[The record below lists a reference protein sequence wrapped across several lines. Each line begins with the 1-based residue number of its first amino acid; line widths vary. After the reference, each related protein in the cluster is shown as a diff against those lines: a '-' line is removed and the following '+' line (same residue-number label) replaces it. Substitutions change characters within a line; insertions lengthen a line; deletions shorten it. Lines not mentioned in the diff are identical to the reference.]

1 MATSVVSA
9 FSKLAAAIPTGKPIK
24 QSFAN
29 VMSNYNNDL
38 TYDMVRMSSTE
49 LFTFISVFVL
59 SVWILMFL
67 GSWIFNSSIPKIIPG
82 VNKKIT
88 VLEFFGLYIICHI
101 LFT

>member
-29 VMSNYNNDL
+29 VMSNYNDDL
-38 TYDMVRMSSTE
+38 ATGMARMTGSE
-49 LFTFISVFVL
+49 VFTFIVVFIL

-67 GSWIFNSSIPKIIPG
+67 GAWIFNSSIPKIIPG